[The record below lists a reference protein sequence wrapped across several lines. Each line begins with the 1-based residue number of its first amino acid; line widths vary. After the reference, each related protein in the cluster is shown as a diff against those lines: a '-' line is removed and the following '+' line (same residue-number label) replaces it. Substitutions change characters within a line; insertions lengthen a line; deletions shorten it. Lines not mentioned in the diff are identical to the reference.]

1 MNEIIFKQAKAWIL
15 EAGEL
20 IRKKI
25 NDPLVVDT
33 KANANDLVT
42 TIDRET
48 EEFLATNI
56 KETYPNHF
64 ILSEEGFGDNISTL
78 DGVVWIIDPIDGTI
92 NFVNQKRNFAISI
105 GIFIDGIG
113 EMGFVY
119 DVMAGNLY
127 SAKRGEGAY
136 KNDRKLRPLK
146 KDLQLSESILGLNHK
161 WLCENTVVDEK
172 EIQKLVKR
180 VRGTR
185 AYGSAALKLAFLAEG
200 IIDSYITMNLAP
212 WDIAGGMVLV
222 AEVGGVTKNIDGK
235 SVNMIGTDSTVSC
248 HPAILEDLL
257 EVMKKGRK

>member
-1 MNEIIFKQAKAWIL
+1 MSKKIFEQAKTWVL

-20 IRKKI
+20 IRQKMD
-25 NDPLVVDT
+25 DPLVIDT

-42 TIDRET
+42 TIDRDT
-48 EEFLATNI
+48 EAFLATNI
-56 KETYPNHF
+56 KHTFPDHF
-64 ILSEEGFGDNISTL
+64 ILSEEGFGDNLSTL

-92 NFVNQKRNFAISI
+92 NFVNQKRNFAISV
-105 GIFIDGIG
+105 GIFVDGVG
-113 EMGFVY
+113 EMGIVY
-119 DVMAGNLY
+119 DVMAGNLFT
-127 SAKRGEGAY
+127 AKRGEGAY
-136 KNDRKLRPLK
+136 KNDQKLSPLK
-146 KDLQLSESILGLNHK
+146 EELNLGESILGLNHN
-161 WLCENTVVDEK
+161 WLCENPVVDEI
-172 EIQKLVKR
+172 EIQQLVKR

-222 AEVGGVTKNIDGK
+222 SEVGGVTTNIDGNT
-235 SVNMIGTDSTVSC
+235 VNMLGTDSTISC

>member
-1 MNEIIFKQAKAWIL
+1 MSKKIFEQAKTWVL

-20 IRKKI
+20 IRQKMD
-25 NDPLVVDT
+25 DPLVIDT

-42 TIDRET
+42 TIDRDT
-48 EEFLATNI
+48 EAFLATNI
-56 KETYPNHF
+56 KHTFPDHF
-64 ILSEEGFGDNISTL
+64 ILSEEGFGDNLSTL

-92 NFVNQKRNFAISI
+92 NFVNQKRNFAISV
-105 GIFIDGIG
+105 GIFVDGVG
-113 EMGFVY
+113 EMGIVY

-127 SAKRGEGAY
+127 TAKRGEGAF
-136 KNDRKLRPLK
+136 KNDQKLSPLK
-146 KDLQLSESILGLNHK
+146 EELNLGESILGLNHN
-161 WLCENTVVDEK
+161 WLCENPVVDEI
-172 EIQKLVKR
+172 EIQQLVKR

-200 IIDSYITMNLAP
+200 IIDSYISMNLAP

-222 AEVGGVTKNIDGK
+222 SEVGGVTTNIDGNT
-235 SVNMIGTDSTVSC
+235 VNMLGTDSTISC

>member
-1 MNEIIFKQAKAWIL
+1 MSKEIFEQAKAWVL

-20 IRKKI
+20 IRQKMD
-25 NDPLVVDT
+25 DPLVIDT

-42 TIDRET
+42 TIDRDT
-48 EEFLATNI
+48 EAFLATNI
-56 KETYPNHF
+56 KHTFPDHF
-64 ILSEEGFGDNISTL
+64 ILSEEGFGDNLSTL

-92 NFVNQKRNFAISI
+92 NFVNQKRNFAISV
-105 GIFIDGIG
+105 GIFVDGVG
-113 EMGFVY
+113 EMGIVY

-127 SAKRGEGAY
+127 TAKRGEGAF
-136 KNDRKLRPLK
+136 KNDQKLSPLK
-146 KDLQLSESILGLNHK
+146 EELNLGESILGLNHN
-161 WLCENTVVDEK
+161 WLCENPVVDEI
-172 EIQKLVKR
+172 EIQQLVKR

-222 AEVGGVTKNIDGK
+222 SEVGGVTTNIDGNT
-235 SVNMIGTDSTVSC
+235 VNMLGTDSTISC

>member
-1 MNEIIFKQAKAWIL
+1 MSKKIFEQAKAWVL

-20 IRKKI
+20 IRQKMD
-25 NDPLVVDT
+25 DPLVIDT

-42 TIDRET
+42 TIDRDT
-48 EEFLATNI
+48 EAFLATNI
-56 KETYPNHF
+56 KHTFPDHF
-64 ILSEEGFGDNISTL
+64 ILSEEGFGDNLSTL

-92 NFVNQKRNFAISI
+92 NFVNQKRNFAISV
-105 GIFIDGIG
+105 GIFVDGVG
-113 EMGFVY
+113 EMGIVY

-127 SAKRGEGAY
+127 TAKRGEGAF
-136 KNDRKLRPLK
+136 KNDQKLSPLK
-146 KDLQLSESILGLNHK
+146 EELNLGESILGLNHN
-161 WLCENTVVDEK
+161 WLCENPVVDEI
-172 EIQKLVKR
+172 EIQQLVKR

-222 AEVGGVTKNIDGK
+222 SEVGGVTTNIDGNT
-235 SVNMIGTDSTVSC
+235 VNMLGTDSTISC

>member
-1 MNEIIFKQAKAWIL
+1 MSKKIFEQAKTWVL

-20 IRKKI
+20 IRQKMD
-25 NDPLVVDT
+25 DPLVIDT

-42 TIDRET
+42 TIDRDT
-48 EEFLATNI
+48 EAFLATNI
-56 KETYPNHF
+56 KHTFPDHF
-64 ILSEEGFGDNISTL
+64 ILSEEGFGDNLSTP

-92 NFVNQKRNFAISI
+92 NFVNQKRNFAISV
-105 GIFIDGIG
+105 GIFVDGVG
-113 EMGFVY
+113 EMGIVY

-127 SAKRGEGAY
+127 TAKRGEGAF
-136 KNDRKLRPLK
+136 KNDQKLSPLK
-146 KDLQLSESILGLNHK
+146 EELNLGESILGLNHN
-161 WLCENTVVDEK
+161 WLCENPVVDEI
-172 EIQKLVKR
+172 EIQQLVKR

-200 IIDSYITMNLAP
+200 IIDSYISMNLAP

-222 AEVGGVTKNIDGK
+222 SEVGGVTTNIDGNT
-235 SVNMIGTDSTVSC
+235 VNMLGTDSTISC

>member
-1 MNEIIFKQAKAWIL
+1 MSKEIFEQAKTWVL

-20 IRKKI
+20 IRQKMD
-25 NDPLVVDT
+25 DPLVIDT

-42 TIDRET
+42 TIDRDT
-48 EEFLATNI
+48 EAFLATNI
-56 KETYPNHF
+56 KHTYPDHF
-64 ILSEEGFGDNISTL
+64 ILSEEGFGDNLSTL

-92 NFVNQKRNFAISI
+92 NFVNQKRNFAISV
-105 GIFIDGIG
+105 GIFVDGVG
-113 EMGFVY
+113 EMGIVY

-127 SAKRGEGAY
+127 TAKRGEGAY
-136 KNDRKLRPLK
+136 KNDQKLSPLK
-146 KDLQLSESILGLNHK
+146 EELNLGESILGLNHN
-161 WLCENTVVDEK
+161 WLCENPVVDEI
-172 EIQKLVKR
+172 EIQQLVKR

-222 AEVGGVTKNIDGK
+222 SEVGGVTTNIDGNT
-235 SVNMIGTDSTVSC
+235 VNMLGTDSTISC

>member
-1 MNEIIFKQAKAWIL
+1 MSKKIFEQAKAWVL

-20 IRKKI
+20 IRQKMD
-25 NDPLVVDT
+25 DPLVIDT

-42 TIDRET
+42 TIDRDT
-48 EEFLATNI
+48 EAFLATNI
-56 KETYPNHF
+56 KHTFPDHF
-64 ILSEEGFGDNISTL
+64 ILSEEGFGDNLSTL

-92 NFVNQKRNFAISI
+92 NFVNQKRNFAISV
-105 GIFIDGIG
+105 GIFVDGVG

-119 DVMAGNLY
+119 DVMAGNLFT
-127 SAKRGEGAY
+127 AKRGEGAY
-136 KNDRKLRPLK
+136 KNDQKLSPLK
-146 KDLQLSESILGLNHK
+146 EELNLGESILGLNHN
-161 WLCENTVVDEK
+161 WLCENPVVDEI
-172 EIQKLVKR
+172 EIQQLVKR

-222 AEVGGVTKNIDGK
+222 SEVGGVTTNIDGNT
-235 SVNMIGTDSTVSC
+235 VNMLGTDSTISC

>member
-1 MNEIIFKQAKAWIL
+1 MSKKIFEQAKTWVL

-20 IRKKI
+20 IRQKMD
-25 NDPLVVDT
+25 DPLVIDT

-42 TIDRET
+42 TIDRDT
-48 EEFLATNI
+48 EAFLATNI
-56 KETYPNHF
+56 KRTYPDHF
-64 ILSEEGFGDNISTL
+64 ILSEEGFGDNLSTL

-92 NFVNQKRNFAISI
+92 NFVNQKRNFAISV
-105 GIFIDGIG
+105 GIFVDGVG

-127 SAKRGEGAY
+127 TAKRGEGAF
-136 KNDRKLRPLK
+136 KNDQKLSPLK
-146 KDLQLSESILGLNHK
+146 EELNLGESILGLNHN
-161 WLCENTVVDEK
+161 WLCENPVVDEI
-172 EIQKLVKR
+172 EIQQLVKR

-200 IIDSYITMNLAP
+200 IIDSYISMNLAP

-222 AEVGGVTKNIDGK
+222 SEVGGVTTNIDGNT
-235 SVNMIGTDSTVSC
+235 VNMLGTDSTISC

>member
-1 MNEIIFKQAKAWIL
+1 MSKKIFEQAKAWVL

-20 IRKKI
+20 IRQKMD
-25 NDPLVVDT
+25 DPLVIDT

-42 TIDRET
+42 TIDRDT
-48 EEFLATNI
+48 EAFLATNI
-56 KETYPNHF
+56 KHTFPDHF
-64 ILSEEGFGDNISTL
+64 ILSEEGFGDNLSTL

-92 NFVNQKRNFAISI
+92 NFVNQKRNFAISV
-105 GIFIDGIG
+105 GIFVDGVG
-113 EMGFVY
+113 EMGIVY

-127 SAKRGEGAY
+127 TAKRGEGAF
-136 KNDRKLRPLK
+136 KNDQKLSPLK
-146 KDLQLSESILGLNHK
+146 EELNLGESILGLNHN
-161 WLCENTVVDEK
+161 WLCENPVVDEI
-172 EIQKLVKR
+172 EIQQLVKR

-200 IIDSYITMNLAP
+200 IIDSYISMNLAP

-222 AEVGGVTKNIDGK
+222 SEVGGVTTNIDGNT
-235 SVNMIGTDSTVSC
+235 VNMLGTDSTISC

>member
-1 MNEIIFKQAKAWIL
+1 MSKKIFEQAKTWVL

-20 IRKKI
+20 IRQKMD
-25 NDPLVVDT
+25 DPLVIDT

-42 TIDRET
+42 TIDRDT
-48 EEFLATNI
+48 EAFLATNI
-56 KETYPNHF
+56 KHTFPDHF
-64 ILSEEGFGDNISTL
+64 ILSEEGFGDNLSTL

-92 NFVNQKRNFAISI
+92 NFVNQKRNFAISV
-105 GIFIDGIG
+105 GIFVDGVG
-113 EMGFVY
+113 EMGIVY

-127 SAKRGEGAY
+127 TAKRGEGAF
-136 KNDRKLRPLK
+136 KNDQKLSPLK
-146 KDLQLSESILGLNHK
+146 EELNLGESILGLNHN
-161 WLCENTVVDEK
+161 WLCENPVVDEI
-172 EIQKLVKR
+172 EIQQLVKR

-222 AEVGGVTKNIDGK
+222 SEVGGVTTNIDGNT
-235 SVNMIGTDSTVSC
+235 VNMLGTDSTISC